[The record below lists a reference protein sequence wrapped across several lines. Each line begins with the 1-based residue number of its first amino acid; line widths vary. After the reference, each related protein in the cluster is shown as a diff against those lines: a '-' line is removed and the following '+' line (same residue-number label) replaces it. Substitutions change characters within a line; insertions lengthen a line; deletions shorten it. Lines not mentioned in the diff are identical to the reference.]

1 MDKRQVTKT
10 VVRHLTRSSTA
21 AATANI
27 VAGNRNHSDSEI
39 VDKYHETAAVVGGFA
54 AGWMVGDYVA
64 TFAEVKVDELFDW
77 AAKTFAKKN

>member
-1 MDKRQVTKT
+1 MDKRQVTKNI
-10 VVRHLTRSSTA
+10 VRHLTRSSTA

-27 VAGNRNHSDSEI
+27 VASNRKHSDSDV

-64 TFAEVKVDELFDW
+64 KFAEVKVDELFDW
-77 AAKTFAKKN
+77 FASLSSKKS

>member
-27 VAGNRNHSDSEI
+27 EAANRNSSDTEL
-39 VDKYHETAAVVGGFA
+39 VDQYHKTAAVVGGFA
-54 AGWMVGDYVA
+54 AGWMVGDYIA
-64 TFAEVKVDELFDW
+64 KFAEVKVDEAFDW
-77 AAKTFAKKN
+77 IDRTFSKK